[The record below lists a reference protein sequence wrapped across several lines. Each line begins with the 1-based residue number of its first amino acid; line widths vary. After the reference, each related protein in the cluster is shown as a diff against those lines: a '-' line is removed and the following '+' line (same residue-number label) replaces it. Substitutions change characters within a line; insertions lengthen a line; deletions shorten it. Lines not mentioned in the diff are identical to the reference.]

1 MRPHSQWYEVNINM
15 HMSDIKSFLAVVEFH
30 SISLASKRMHIS
42 QPTMTRRIQK
52 IEQELGTPL
61 FFSSGIRTELTAKGK
76 ELLPYFRQM
85 LDIYQQ
91 MYINVGN
98 KTKNPLK
105 LINVG
110 TSVYVANSIIQDF
123 MHSEEISSSN
133 YFFNIKLLA
142 EPYII
147 DSLNSGEYDLIIAPP
162 VYDCSSSVISIPLWK
177 EKILAVVGAN
187 HPLARNKKPISITEL
202 MSHDVALM
210 EKGFTLRKK
219 LDSLSE
225 GLHTPLK
232 AIFESNSIYNNIA
245 LVEKGVGW
253 CLIHERLLNPNLISV
268 ELSDCNMEIEFHCS
282 FLKRREDE
290 RLIWQFLEQ
299 IRKWILADYLKQYA
313 CM

>member
-1 MRPHSQWYEVNINM
+1 M

-110 TSVYVANSIIQDF
+110 TSVYVANSI
-123 MHSEEISSSN
+123 
-133 YFFNIKLLA
+133 
-142 EPYII
+142 
-147 DSLNSGEYDLIIAPP
+147 
-162 VYDCSSSVISIPLWK
+162 
-177 EKILAVVGAN
+177 
-187 HPLARNKKPISITEL
+187 
-202 MSHDVALM
+202 
-210 EKGFTLRKK
+210 
-219 LDSLSE
+219 
-225 GLHTPLK
+225 
-232 AIFESNSIYNNIA
+232 
-245 LVEKGVGW
+245 
-253 CLIHERLLNPNLISV
+253 
-268 ELSDCNMEIEFHCS
+268 
-282 FLKRREDE
+282 
-290 RLIWQFLEQ
+290 
-299 IRKWILADYLKQYA
+299 
-313 CM
+313 